1 MKIFVAGA
9 TGVIGRSLVTRLVKA
24 GHDVVGMTN
33 DPGKR
38 AWLRSVAVKPVVVN
52 VFDRAALAAAVH
64 REHPAAVIDELTS
77 LHSGDYSANNHLRDE
92 GTRNLVDAAKAS
104 GVERFVAQSY
114 ALYAPGEGLATEND
128 RLDLSDTWYTG
139 SITGIVALE
148 KKVNE
153 MPKGVLLR
161 YGTLYGPGTWYG
173 PAGPIAGKL
182 LHGEFLATDDVTSFV
197 HVEDAA
203 QAALLALTWPKG
215 TYNIVDDEPA
225 TATSWAPALAALV
238 GGPAPRTITRPQA
251 ERQRGVSNAKAR
263 RELAWQPI
271 YPSWRDGFKSSF
283 GAATELQRRSA

>member
-1 MKIFVAGA
+1 MKVFVAGA

-24 GHDVVGMTN
+24 GHDVIGMTN
-33 DPGKR
+33 DPGER
-38 AWLRSVAVKPVVVN
+38 AWLRSVAVKPIVVD
-52 VFDRAALAAAVH
+52 VFDRAALAAAVL
-64 REHPAAVIDELTS
+64 REHPSAVIDQLTS
-77 LHSGDYSANNHLRDE
+77 LHSGDYAANNHLREE

-114 ALYAPGEGLATEND
+114 SLYAPGEGLATEAD
-128 RLDLSDTWYTG
+128 ALDLSDTWSSG

-173 PAGPIAGKL
+173 PGGPIAAKL
-182 LHGEFLATDDVTSFV
+182 LHGDFLATDDVTSFV

-203 QAALLALTWPKG
+203 QAALLALAWPKG
-215 TYNIVDDEPA
+215 TFNIVDDEPA
-225 TATSWAPALAALV
+225 TATVWAPAVAASI
-238 GGPAPRTITRPQA
+238 GGPAPRTMTRPLG

-271 YPSWRDGFKSSF
+271 YPSWRDGFKNAFS
-283 GAATELQRRSA
+283 AAGELQRRSA